1 MGKLSLTLLIII
13 VFNPIIGIG
22 SEKNA
27 PVSLCTYSITRNSP
41 ISDTSKYKAQI
52 PTIAWIGVPQNQT
65 SLIRYQELK
74 ASGITQSFYPFTD
87 ANAVQIAIDL
97 AQKAGV
103 KLFIS
108 CPELATDPEKIVKRF
123 MNHPAIAGYY
133 LVDEPGRAAFP
144 TLALLVKRIRA
155 IDDKHMCYINLLPND
170 ATITQLGVKSYQ
182 EYLDTYIKEVPVQAL
197 SFDHYPIMSTTEP
210 LLHALWYKN
219 LEMVSEAAKK
229 SHKPFWAFALAVAFT
244 PYPVPTLGSI
254 RLQVYSDLAY
264 GAQAIEYFTYWT
276 VSDGVIHNFH
286 NASIAIDGTK
296 TDVYGKIQQMNKEI
310 KGLSGVFLGAK
321 VISVAHTGNSIPDG
335 TKRLD
340 QLPKPVTMLKT
351 EGLGAV
357 VSILKKNR
365 NSFLV
370 IVNRDYINPM
380 ILTIKCTAGVSKVLK
395 DGSSI
400 PQGPGGNKVKI
411 EPGDIAIYRWSD
423 RKN

>member
-1 MGKLSLTLLIII
+1 MGKISLILLIII
-13 VFNPIIGIG
+13 AFNPIIGIG
-22 SEKNA
+22 SEKVS
-27 PVSLCTYSITRNSP
+27 PVSLRKHSITINGV
-41 ISDTSKYKAQI
+41 ISDTSKYETQI
-52 PTIAWIGVPQNQT
+52 PTIAWIGVPQNQS

-87 ANAVQIAIDL
+87 ANAVQTAIDL

-170 ATITQLGVKSYQ
+170 ASITQLGVKSYQ

-229 SHKPFWAFALAVAFT
+229 SHKPFWAFALTVAFT

-310 KGLSGVFLGAK
+310 KGLSGVFFGAK
-321 VISVAHTGNSIPDG
+321 VISIAHTGNSIPDG
-335 TKRLD
+335 TKRLN
-340 QLPKPVTMLKT
+340 QLPKPITMLKT
-351 EGLGAV
+351 DGLGAV
-357 VSILKKNR
+357 VSVLKKNR
-365 NSFLV
+365 DLFLV

-380 ILTIKCTAGVSKVLK
+380 ILTIKCARGVSKILK
-395 DGSSI
+395 DGSLI
-400 PQGPGGNKVKI
+400 PQGPGGNKIKI